1 MGLDM
6 YLLLEDIETGEIIE
20 YSYYRKFN
28 ALQGYFEQNYNISNP
43 GKILLKENIISDLYL
58 RLNEIRYSPEKAN
71 LLLPSYP
78 GPFFGSYEY
87 DRLYHSISI
96 RQLWISITRSLS
108 IIKST
113 AYIMPRTGENIIL

>member
-43 GKILLKENIISDLYL
+43 GKILLKEDIISDLYL

-87 DRLYHSISI
+87 DRLYHSYINQAAMDFYHAKFI
-96 RQLWISITRSLS
+96 DYKKYSLYYAS
-108 IIKST
+108 DW
-113 AYIMPRTGENIIL
+113 